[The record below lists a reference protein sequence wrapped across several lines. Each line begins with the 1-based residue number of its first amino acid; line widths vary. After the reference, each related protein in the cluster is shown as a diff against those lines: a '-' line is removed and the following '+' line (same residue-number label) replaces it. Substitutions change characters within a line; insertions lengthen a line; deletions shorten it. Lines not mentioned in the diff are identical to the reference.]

1 MVSIERPRKLLID
14 SLKVILVAS
23 LFFLLQAEIL
33 GVRYDLYG
41 HQSGVAI
48 AESKRNTERDE
59 LERHAANLLRDCAFE
74 VGTVRNEVQDA
85 LMRLDDRREEIYDL
99 VDTRAREL
107 EGALLS
113 RWEAQRDT
121 LTSAQAALEAGV
133 YRLEK
138 IGTRDSSTMKRKMV
152 HPTVLLKGNG
162 TVGSGVI
169 VYSEPMPGA
178 AEGAVRPYAT
188 FVITAYHVVMEVLGG
203 QTDVGRVEEIQVS
216 QGEDPTFVE
225 VFSGLLVLC
234 DRARDVA
241 LLKLNTSRKFE
252 DVADLTPRDELNR
265 VDIFARAY
273 AVGCPL
279 GNRPLP
285 TIGEVSSKSKIVAD
299 QVFWMLSAPTFFGNS
314 GGGIYLAETS
324 KLIGISSMIY
334 TYGKSNPTVVPHM
347 GLFVPLD
354 TIYAWLDGEG
364 YSFVHERQPVPREVL
379 PKLDRPMDP
388 VGGST
393 VPAASSDPSH

>member
-1 MVSIERPRKLLID
+1 
-14 SLKVILVAS
+14 
-23 LFFLLQAEIL
+23 
-33 GVRYDLYG
+33 
-41 HQSGVAI
+41 
-48 AESKRNTERDE
+48 
-59 LERHAANLLRDCAFE
+59 
-74 VGTVRNEVQDA
+74 
-85 LMRLDDRREEIYDL
+85 
-99 VDTRAREL
+99 
-107 EGALLS
+107 
-113 RWEAQRDT
+113 
-121 LTSAQAALEAGV
+121 
-133 YRLEK
+133 
-138 IGTRDSSTMKRKMV
+138 MKRKMV

-314 GGGIYLAETS
+314 GGGSTS
-324 KLIGISSMIY
+324 
-334 TYGKSNPTVVPHM
+334 
-347 GLFVPLD
+347 
-354 TIYAWLDGEG
+354 
-364 YSFVHERQPVPREVL
+364 PRL
-379 PKLDRPMDP
+379 R
-388 VGGST
+388 S
-393 VPAASSDPSH
+393 